1 MRRGRKTR
9 GVTERGGKD
18 DRYEYNGKERAK
30 EE

>member
-1 MRRGRKTR
+1 MRRGRKTG
-9 GVTERGGKD
+9 GVTERGEKD